1 MSNLAYSINGDDVIS
16 RPLNDG
22 ELKKA
27 REEALPKLNEGK
39 WALRSCWN
47 CNGSHSHFLEDTE
60 DEFLFR
66 CFDCGR
72 IYYNGMDLTEDEE

>member
-1 MSNLAYSINGDDVIS
+1 MSNLAYSINGDEVIF
-16 RPLNDG
+16 RTLNDG

-47 CNGSHSHFLEDTE
+47 CNLDHILNSLRIPKTGFS
-60 DEFLFR
+60 
-66 CFDCGR
+66 FDVS
-72 IYYNGMDLTEDEE
+72 IAEKFITMVWT